1 VRRLLKRTAN
11 RFGYDIVRQV
21 EPAPFAGVPAAR
33 PATDSTPFAGVP
45 AAPPA
50 TDSTPAHVDVVPHD
64 IDAAT
69 RETYNAVRAYT
80 MTSVER
86 VAALCEAVRYV
97 GRNHIPGDLV
107 ECGVWRGGSMLAA
120 ARTLLADK
128 DSTRTLWLYDTF
140 AGMSE
145 PTEADKRASDKALAS
160 ELLVSHDRDSDLWA
174 VSGLAEVKRVMS
186 LCSYPADKIRYV
198 EGRVEDTIPEIA
210 PDLIAVLRL
219 DTDWYESTRHE
230 LAHLVPR
237 VTPGGVLIIDDYG
250 FWQGAR
256 RAVDEFLEASK
267 LCLLLNRID
276 ETGRIAVI
284 PP

>member
-1 VRRLLKRTAN
+1 VVRRLLKRTAN
-11 RFGYDIVRQV
+11 HFGYDIVRQV
-21 EPAPFAGVPAAR
+21 EPAPSAGVL
-33 PATDSTPFAGVP
+33 

-50 TDSTPAHVDVVPHD
+50 AAPTPAHVDLVPHD

-69 RETYNAVRAYT
+69 SETYHAVRAYT

-97 GRNHIPGDLV
+97 SRNHIPGDLV

-120 ARTLLADK
+120 ARTLLAHGDR
-128 DSTRTLWLYDTF
+128 TRTLWLYDTF

-145 PTEADKRASDKALAS
+145 PTEADKRDSDKALAS
-160 ELLVSHDRDSDLWA
+160 ELLASHDRDSDLWA

-237 VTPGGVLIIDDYG
+237 VAPGGVLIIDDYG

-256 RAVDEFLEASK
+256 RAVDEFLEATK
-267 LCLLLNRID
+267 LRLLLNRID

-284 PP
+284 PT